1 MAKNEQDVVYI
12 GIDEPAAVRRGLLE
26 ASKSLVRILK
36 SQHNLLETR
45 EMKQKGIEELRTII
59 TEINE
64 MLAAVKQLMPHTE
77 KLNLSTGIRRTEAS
91 KKLGKSGPADASEMD
106 SKADKF
112 EMQLNDIEEKLKSL

>member
-1 MAKNEQDVVYI
+1 MAKNDQDVVYI

-36 SQHNLLETR
+36 GQHNLLETK
-45 EMKQKGIEELRTII
+45 EVKQKGIEELRTTI

-64 MLAAVKQLMPHTE
+64 MLAAVKLLMPHTE
-77 KLNLSTGIRRTEAS
+77 KLSFSTGIRHTEAR
-91 KKLGKSGPADASEMD
+91 KKLGKSGPADASAME

-112 EMQLNDIEEKLKSL
+112 EMQLKDIEEKLKSL